1 MKKDYCVRQNDLK
14 DCGVC
19 CLESLFKYYDG
30 YIPLETLRIDTNTTI
45 EGTNAYNLINAAKKY
60 GLNGRGRKIKE
71 LDENILLPAIAH
83 LRLNNGLQHFV
94 VIYKITKKHIYIM
107 DPAKGYVKYTKEQ
120 FKEIW
125 TNIILEFIPYKNIPS
140 IKKNKSTINML
151 LNTLTQ
157 EKYLFTKLIIYSIIL
172 LLMLCLLFCE
182 NMGFLLKKSPR
193 RRHKAADRR
202 I

>member
-30 YIPLETLRIDTNTTI
+30 YIPLEKLRIDTNTTI

-60 GLNGRGRKIKE
+60 GLNGRGRKTEE

-94 VIYKITKKHIYIM
+94 VIYKIIYFVKNTSKIFMTSRKKCC
-107 DPAKGYVKYTKEQ
+107 
-120 FKEIW
+120 
-125 TNIILEFIPYKNIPS
+125 II
-140 IKKNKSTINML
+140 
-151 LNTLTQ
+151 
-157 EKYLFTKLIIYSIIL
+157 
-172 LLMLCLLFCE
+172 
-182 NMGFLLKKSPR
+182 R
-193 RRHKAADRR
+193 V
-202 I
+202 